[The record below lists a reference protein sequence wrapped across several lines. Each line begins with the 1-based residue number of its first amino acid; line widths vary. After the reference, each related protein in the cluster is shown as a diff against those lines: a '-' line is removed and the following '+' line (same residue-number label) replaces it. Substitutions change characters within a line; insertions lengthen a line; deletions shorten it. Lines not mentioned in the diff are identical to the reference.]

1 MTIFIQTQSQTFE
14 ILLYFQM
21 LVTSSDLDSTD
32 NCAAQVSTF
41 FTLCWLV
48 CPWWGRLA
56 TFMADYEKL
65 LRSAARR
72 RAAAAAGAAQLEP
85 QLDKEQLLGE
95 MHDIYYDNSD
105 LRLLLDLLAAT
116 TGLAQPIR

>member
-1 MTIFIQTQSQTFE
+1 
-14 ILLYFQM
+14 M
-21 LVTSSDLDSTD
+21 LKMPMLALSSTH
-32 NCAAQVSTF
+32 NCVAQVSTF